1 MTELWTPSDDLLFG
15 DGIAKAKI
23 DNPFEPADLEA
34 AGVLLPEAAGDAA
47 VQAAAAVALAE
58 IDESEPDCEPTA
70 VADDDAVEDVDE
82 LVVGVD
88 V

>member
-1 MTELWTPSDDLLFG
+1 MTELWTPSDELLFG
-15 DGIAKAKI
+15 DAIARAKI

-34 AGVLLPEAAGDAA
+34 AGVLLPEVAGDDA

-58 IDESEPDCEPTA
+58 IDESELDYEPVA
-70 VADDDAVEDVDE
+70 VADDDAVEDVDQ
-82 LVVGVD
+82 LAVGVD